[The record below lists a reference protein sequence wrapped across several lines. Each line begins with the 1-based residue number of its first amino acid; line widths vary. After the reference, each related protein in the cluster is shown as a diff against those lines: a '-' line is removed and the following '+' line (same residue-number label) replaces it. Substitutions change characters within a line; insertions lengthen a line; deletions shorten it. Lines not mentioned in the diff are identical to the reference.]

1 MHSNDDL
8 KLPLSERRRAIYQR
22 AVDKHRARGTPIDLD
37 PLFVSLMAEW
47 IEGRIDMSEV
57 AARSSPR
64 GRSAKLQ
71 TARESKAVNDDFMTN
86 DQLLSELDSIIGIHE
101 LPPTSET

>member
-1 MHSNDDL
+1 MDSNLDPD
-8 KLPLSERRRAIYQR
+8 LPLSERRRAIYQR

-57 AARSSPR
+57 AARSPPR

-71 TARESKAVNDDFMTN
+71 SAPASKAVNDGPMT
-86 DQLLSELDSIIGIHE
+86 DEQLLSELDRIIGIHE
-101 LPPTSET
+101 LPPASET